1 MKTETNTEE
10 ENRLT
15 NQQTNEAANKKESFI
30 GVICMQIHRES

>member
-10 ENRLT
+10 ENGLT
-15 NQQTNEAANKKESFI
+15 KQQTNEAANKKESLK